1 MDITLGMFD
10 QDGKLMVD
18 EDYPVFVDWS
28 NEFNK
33 DTAGQAEAIYV
44 LKQFIELA
52 RLVGEEELDKYEKSL
67 ELISSYAR
75 NKPQEMNIILRVR
88 CGWFWQK

>member
-10 QDGKLMVD
+10 ADGKLIVD

-33 DTAGQAEAIYV
+33 DTAGQAETIYV
-44 LKQFIELA
+44 P
-52 RLVGEEELDKYEKSL
+52 VSYTHLDVYKRQPLSPL
-67 ELISSYAR
+67 T
-75 NKPQEMNIILRVR
+75 PVM
-88 CGWFWQK
+88 

>member
-1 MDITLGMFD
+1 MFD
-10 QDGKLMVD
+10 ADGKLIVD

-33 DTAGQAEAIYV
+33 DTAGQAETIYV

-52 RLVGEEELDKYEKSL
+52 KLAEDEELKNMRKH
-67 ELISSYAR
+67 
-75 NKPQEMNIILRVR
+75 
-88 CGWFWQK
+88 